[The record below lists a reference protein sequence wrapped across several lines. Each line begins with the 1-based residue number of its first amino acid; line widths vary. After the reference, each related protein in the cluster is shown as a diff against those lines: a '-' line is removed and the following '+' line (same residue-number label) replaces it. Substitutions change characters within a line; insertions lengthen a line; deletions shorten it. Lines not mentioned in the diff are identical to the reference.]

1 MTRIT
6 LRGATALATGL
17 FGGIFAAS
25 PAFGQAADQAAE
37 ESKTREVVVV
47 TATRREEDV
56 QDIPLTIAAIGQD
69 QIDELGIKNAADLV
83 RVIPGLNTV
92 ANAGGAQQTFS
103 VRGIVA
109 ATGAATTSVY
119 LDETNLTKR
128 NNGGVAQNNGVTI
141 PLLYDLE
148 RVEVLKGP
156 QGTLFGGSSQGGTI
170 RFITPRP
177 DLDEFSAKLRTEAST
192 MGDRS
197 EESYEFAGSVGG
209 PIVQDALGFRVS
221 GIYRENGGW
230 VDVYSGYT
238 NQLIA
243 ENANSSEAY
252 AARGVL
258 LWEVNDGLDVQLST
272 YYVHNESEG
281 GPASTTAIYLPG
293 GGLAP
298 AGTTFTTPAINICSL
313 NRTRTLST
321 QNFAQPNGP
330 AAASVSPVGN
340 RPPPSPQPNCSAAQL
355 LAGGVNYT
363 RPSFTYGPWTTGED
377 ISIATGRQT
386 IVGTEAEEWVSAFTV
401 NADLGFA
408 ELTSITSYLQDIGRS
423 DNPGGE
429 EWASPVT
436 GQWTNLSVAGCVSSV
451 PTVVAVPT
459 TCRGFPLF
467 MPSNSYP
474 VPGNTQTFKA
484 KNAREGWE
492 QEIRLTSNTDGPLEW
507 VAGAYFSRAST
518 HILYFGEANVN
529 VTDQML
535 RDYYGPTWFT
545 RPTPAST
552 VYTPVA
558 SSSLVRYGLPLDQG
572 FQARLEAFIT
582 EKELAGYADVNY
594 WLVPDEFKLILG
606 LRVSQVELDY
616 FQTNHGQFSGRLPSS
631 LGANTIGS
639 GENTP
644 ITPKY
649 GVQWHIDNDNM
660 MYATYSKG
668 FRAGGV
674 NPQLSAVV
682 CDAPLTQF
690 FGITSNEVPADFA
703 PDTVWNTEIGG
714 KFSLFGDTLTLNLA
728 GYNIDWQDIQATISA
743 GTCPQ
748 SFVVNGGSARSQ
760 GVDLQAI
767 YRPIDPLTLTLAA
780 GYTDAYYVDPVRGP
794 IGPALATPPQPA
806 FNPGDQ
812 FDVPPFQVSAS
823 AQYEQS
829 LGAFGEGFVRLDWN
843 YQNEYTSGAT
853 FGTTGWS
860 ANYFAR
866 YNPERQIFNLRAGL
880 RMENGADINF
890 FVNNLL
896 DNDEQTGGFSDGRG
910 SCTASSL
917 TCASFGTF
925 NPFVAQTF
933 LTPRVF
939 GVQMNYRY

>member
-6 LRGATALATGL
+6 LKRATALATGL
-17 FGGIFAAS
+17 FGGVFAAS
-25 PAFGQAADQAAE
+25 PAFAQAADQAAAE
-37 ESKTREVVVV
+37 EQKRDVIVV

-56 QDIPLTIAAIGQD
+56 QDIPITIAALGQE
-69 QIDELGIKNAADLV
+69 QLDEQGIKSAADLV
-83 RVIPGLNTV
+83 RSIPGLNTS

-128 NNGGVAQNNGVTI
+128 NNGGVAQNNGVII
-141 PLLYDLE
+141 PLLYDLD

-156 QGTLFGGSSQGGTI
+156 QGTLFGGSSQGGTV

-177 DLDEFSAKLRTEAST
+177 DLDEYSGRLRAEAST

-197 EESYEFAGSVGG
+197 EQSYELAGAFGG
-209 PIVQDALGFRVS
+209 PIIEDALGFRVS

-243 ENANSSEAY
+243 EDANSSTAY
-252 AARGVL
+252 AGRGVV
-258 LWEVNDGLDVQLST
+258 LWDINEDLDIQLSS

-281 GPASTTAIYLPG
+281 GPSTSTAIYLPG
-293 GGLAP
+293 GVLAP
-298 AGTTFTTPAINICSL
+298 AGQTFTTPAVNICSL

-321 QNFAQPNGP
+321 QPFAAPN
-330 AAASVSPVGN
+330 AAAAAGVSPVSN
-340 RPPPSPQPNCSAAQL
+340 RTSPACTATQL
-355 LAGGVNYT
+355 GQGGVNYT

-386 IVGTEAEEWVSAFTV
+386 IVGSESEEWVSAFTV

-408 ELTSITSYLQDIGRS
+408 DLTSVTSYLQDIGRS

-429 EWASPVT
+429 EWAAATT
-436 GQWTNLSVAGCVSSV
+436 GQWANLNVAGCVSTT
-451 PTVVAVPT
+451 PTVLAVPT

-474 VPGNTQTFKA
+474 VPGNTQTFNA

-492 QEIRLTSNTDGPLEW
+492 QEIRLTSTGDGPLEW
-507 VAGAYFSRAST
+507 VAGAYFSRSST
-518 HILYFGEANVN
+518 HILYFSEANVN

-545 RPTPAST
+545 RPNAAST

-558 SSSLVRYGLPLDQG
+558 SSSLVRYGVPLDQG
-572 FQARLEAFIT
+572 FQARLEAFIN
-582 EKELAGYADVNY
+582 EKELAGYADLNY

-616 FQTNHGQFSGRLPSS
+616 FQTNYGQFSGRLPSS

-639 GENTP
+639 SEDKP

-649 GVQWHIDNDNM
+649 GVQWLIDNDNM
-660 MYATYSKG
+660 IYATHSKG

-682 CDAPLTQF
+682 CDAPLLTA
-690 FGITSNEVPADFA
+690 FGITSNEVPADFG

-714 KFSLFGDTLTLNLA
+714 KFTLFGDALTLNLA
-728 GYNIDWQDIQATISA
+728 GYNIDWEGVQATISA

-748 SFVVNGGSARSQ
+748 SFVVNGGKARSQ

-767 YRPIDPLTLTLAA
+767 YRPIDPLTLSLSA

-794 IGPALATPPQPA
+794 VGPAFTGTVATA

-812 FDVPPFQVSAS
+812 FDVPPFQVNAS
-823 AQYEQS
+823 AQYEHP

-843 YQNEYTSGAT
+843 FQNAYRSGAT

-866 YNPERQIFNLRAGL
+866 NNPAREIFNLRAGL
-880 RMENGADINF
+880 RMENGVDVNF

-896 DNDEQTGGFSDGRG
+896 DNDKQTAGFSDGRG
-910 SCTASSL
+910 SCTASSP
-917 TCASFGTF
+917 TCATFGTF
-925 NPFVAQTF
+925 SPFVAQTF